1 MRRTRRCTDV
11 WVVSCHAPLHATWTR
26 RDLISMPVSANGCG
40 SSASALDGAALTNKV
55 FDHAVAVVAL
65 HFNQAVFHGASGAAS
80 RFESSAEHNQ
90 RDGIQ
95 RQSPD
100 HGHRFSVAAFGF
112 PGHPY
117 DTIRNRCRWSLG
129 TRTLANGLAASGAHP
144 AAFGAVNDPV
154 AFLGLHHAERIC
166 FTLVYPAPES
176 PLGPFAYPDG
186 GAGRHAG

>member
-1 MRRTRRCTDV
+1 MRRARRRADV

-26 RDLISMPVSANGCG
+26 RGIISMPVSANGCG
-40 SSASALDGAALTNKV
+40 SSASALDGAALSGKV
-55 FDHAVAVVAL
+55 FDHPFAVIAL
-65 HFNQAVFHGASGAAS
+65 YFDQAVFYGAAGAAS
-80 RFESSAEHNQ
+80 RFEFSAEHVQ
-90 RDGIQ
+90 RGGIQ

-117 DTIRNRCRWSLG
+117 DTIRNRCRWSPG

-154 AFLGLHHAERIC
+154 TFPGGLHHAD
-166 FTLVYPAPES
+166 L
-176 PLGPFAYPDG
+176 LGPLAYPDG